1 MVRVQP
7 VPGAAGAVAAFDQQP
22 ALVQADG
29 FLVQGVAGL
38 VHEFTDWHWGLVQ
51 RLGFLDGYEIYA
63 SVALLVLGVALFAAA
78 GSRKSV

>member
-1 MVRVQP
+1 MKQVQEII
-7 VPGAAGAVAAFDQQP
+7 
-22 ALVQADG
+22 G
-29 FLVQGVAGL
+29 FLAQVQGLAGQ